1 MAENPSPTQVL
12 FARAV
17 IARLAVW
24 PVLRIAVDSSWGGP
38 ESKEKRS
45 WMAGEVIDAFLSS
58 KTTSSEP
65 DDTYI
70 EELLLQM
77 MADEF
82 DCVVE
87 DLSGEIVAKDVI
99 KLWEDIKKGA
109 IEESVKYWEEKEK
122 ALNGKKLD
130 YAFSKKGD
138 DTDWVD
144 EEEEGSSEDDDGTE
158 EEEELSNQM
167 EVDEN
172 VPDLIDQGSKSEPV
186 VDEDGFTLVQR
197 KGKKT
202 NKS

>member
-122 ALNGKKLD
+122 ALNGKKLE

-144 EEEEGSSEDDDGTE
+144 EEEEGSSEGDDGTE
-158 EEEELSNQM
+158 EEVELSNQM